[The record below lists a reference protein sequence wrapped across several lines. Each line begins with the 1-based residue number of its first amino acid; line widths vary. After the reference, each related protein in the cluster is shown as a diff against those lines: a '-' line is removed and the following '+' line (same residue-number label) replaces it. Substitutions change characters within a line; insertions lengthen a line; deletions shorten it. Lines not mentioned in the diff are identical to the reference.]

1 MADDIPNDYSNVIQ
15 FTGQRSAIPNYQCG
29 CGSEWFNASIVLTG
43 REVTG
48 YLLPLTCAECGKEHT
63 P

>member
-1 MADDIPNDYSNVIQ
+1 MADDISNDHSNVIQ
-15 FTGQRSAIPNYQCG
+15 FTGQRSATPNYQCG
-29 CGSEWFNASIVLTG
+29 CGSEWFNSSIVLTG

-48 YLLPLTCAECGKEHT
+48 YLLPVTCTDCGKEHT

>member
-1 MADDIPNDYSNVIQ
+1 MADDIPTDYSNVIQ
-15 FTGQRSAIPNYQCG
+15 FTGHRPSTPNYQCG

-48 YLLPLTCAECGKEHT
+48 YLLPVTCAECGKEHT